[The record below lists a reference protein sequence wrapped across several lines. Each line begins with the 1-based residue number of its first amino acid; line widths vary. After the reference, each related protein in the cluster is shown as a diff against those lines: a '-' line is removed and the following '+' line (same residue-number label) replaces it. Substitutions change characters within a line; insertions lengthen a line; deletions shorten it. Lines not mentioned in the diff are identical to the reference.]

1 MTCNQCQLD
10 LREGLTSCPRCGAP
24 TTGASPFGVE
34 KVSDPPIAPSAN
46 AGMTIDDRT
55 TVRSSLLEPEARVE
69 PVPAIVPAIPVQPTP
84 AAQAFAVTGPANGLQ
99 HAPRASAGMRLGAYL
114 LDSLVIGAL
123 VFGGGM
129 VIGLL
134 TVVMYRLGSAG
145 SVLVL
150 MLTVALYAAIIAY
163 PIVMNAKG
171 QTIGKRMLRIAV
183 VDRVTGQPIGMGR
196 SLLRYLMMIVM
207 NLPFG
212 LGFLSIPMS
221 SEVRGWHDVAADDV
235 VVILPQS

>member
-1 MTCNQCQLD
+1 
-10 LREGLTSCPRCGAP
+10 
-24 TTGASPFGVE
+24 
-34 KVSDPPIAPSAN
+34 
-46 AGMTIDDRT
+46 MTIDDRT
-55 TVRSSLLEPEARVE
+55 TVRSSLLEPRARVE
-69 PVPAIVPAIPVQPTP
+69 PLPAIVPATPVQPTPVRPTP
-84 AAQAFAVTGPANGLQ
+84 AAQALAVTGPATGLQ